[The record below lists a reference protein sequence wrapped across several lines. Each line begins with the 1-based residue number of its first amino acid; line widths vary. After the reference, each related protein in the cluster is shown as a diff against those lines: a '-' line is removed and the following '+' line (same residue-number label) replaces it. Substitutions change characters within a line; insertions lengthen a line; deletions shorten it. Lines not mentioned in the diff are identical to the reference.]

1 MNLVG
6 ILSVRDANM
15 NYFIKYI
22 PVFIGLVLPLL
33 AIGQEVR
40 PVLTDTPADSL
51 AADSVDNDRIKILN
65 ADMLK
70 FEQVEGIPIQ
80 KLIGRVEIQQDST
93 FFFCDSAYH
102 FESQNRL
109 EAYSRV
115 RIEMS
120 DSVTL
125 TGDRLIYFSDTK
137 IAEVYDN
144 ITLTDQQAVLTTDRL
159 TYLREED
166 YGFYNEGGKL
176 VDDDNT
182 LTSETGY
189 YYTKDKDAFFKKE
202 VMLVSPDYTLETDTL
217 GYNTDT
223 KIAKFLT
230 LTKILSTDGEITTTN
245 GNYNTDKKKINLYE
259 RSTVEDSSYVLTADS
274 LRYEDDNNL
283 GYAVGNVHIQEE
295 DSTLEIRGQYGQFNR
310 KTDESMVTE
319 DPVAIQFMD
328 EDTLYMFA
336 DTLMSLKIKRVKV
349 ETDSIP
355 VDSLAAVV
363 ADTNIQTVA
372 IRDSLMKGV
381 DPIDS
386 LLQIVE
392 KVEPSGLL
400 TPESIK
406 PRIDSSLAV
415 IPSDSVMMGPR
426 DSAMAASSLALST
439 LTQAD
444 SVDGQRDSIDSR
456 VFRAYRN
463 VRLFMN
469 DMQGRADS
477 LIYMFDDSVI
487 YMYQNPVL
495 WSDESQ
501 VTGDSIIM
509 WMKNGQID
517 SMWVGANAFMASKED
532 TVGFNQ
538 IKGKEMRA
546 KFRDNKM
553 YRLHVIGNTE
563 SIYFAKNEDDT
574 TQVIYE
580 GMNKALAQEMVM
592 YFVDNEIQRIVFL
605 SQPEGTFFPFFA
617 IIFEENKLEG
627 LSWRGDER
635 PEKPQLF
642 VTLPNL
648 PFKIPVPI
656 QQSDTSP
663 SQNPEGNR

>member
-1 MNLVG
+1 MNF
-6 ILSVRDANM
+6 
-15 NYFIKYI
+15 FIKHI

-33 AIGQEVR
+33 AIGQEIR
-40 PVLTDTPADSL
+40 PVLTDSPVDTLATDSI
-51 AADSVDNDRIKILN
+51 DNDRVKILN
-65 ADMLK
+65 ADMLM
-70 FEQVEGIPIQ
+70 FEQVDGVPIQ
-80 KLIGRVEIQQDST
+80 KLIGHVRIQQDST

-109 EAYSRV
+109 EAYDRV

-144 ITLTDQQAVLTTDRL
+144 ITLTDQQAVLTSDRM

-166 YGFYNEGGKL
+166 YGFYKDGGKL

-182 LTSETGY
+182 LTSKTGY
-189 YYTKDKDAFFKKE
+189 YYTKNKDAFFKE
-202 VMLVSPDYTLETDTL
+202 DVVLVSPDYTLETDTL

-230 LTKILSTDGEITTTN
+230 LTKILSDDGEITTTN
-245 GNYNTDKKKINLYE
+245 GNYNTDQKKINLYE

-274 LRYEDDNNL
+274 LRYEDDRNL
-283 GYAVGNVHIQEE
+283 GYAVGDVYIQEE

-310 KTDESMVTE
+310 KTDESMVTQ
-319 DPVAIQFMD
+319 DPVAIQFMED
-328 EDTLYMFA
+328 DTLYMFA
-336 DTLMSLKIKRVKV
+336 DTLLSLKIKRVKPL
-349 ETDSIP
+349 TDSIPADSLSLISQDTSMQALGLRDSLLKAGALIDTLAQIEEKVKPLNPVKERIPSSIDTSMLSIP
-355 VDSLAAVV
+355 VDSL
-363 ADTNIQTVA
+363 
-372 IRDSLMKGV
+372 
-381 DPIDS
+381 
-386 LLQIVE
+386 
-392 KVEPSGLL
+392 
-400 TPESIK
+400 
-406 PRIDSSLAV
+406 
-415 IPSDSVMMGPR
+415 MMGAR
-426 DSAMAASSLALST
+426 DSALAASPFSLSSIA
-439 LTQAD
+439 QAD
-444 SVDGQRDSIDSR
+444 SVDGQRDSVDSR

-487 YMYQNPVL
+487 YLYQNPVL

-574 TQVIYE
+574 TQVVYE
-580 GMNKALAQEMVM
+580 GMNKALAQEMMM

-642 VTLPNL
+642 VTLPNI
-648 PFKIPVPI
+648 PFRIPIPI

-663 SQNPEGNR
+663 SQNPEENR